1 MTSKIWTNISFLCFL
16 LPALWLI
23 SCTPTPPSE
32 AANQLFAEKGIDSTQ
47 AALIFNKT
55 DNFPNNTQVSIAI
68 VTDSGTVYLG
78 VISRNDTI
86 LSVQNQGVHF
96 EIGSITKV
104 MTATLLADLVI
115 RDRLKLTDSISTYLP
130 VVMKDSTEITFE
142 QLANNTAGLP
152 NVPTGMLLKSLL
164 TMRNP
169 YKNFDEK
176 TLDGYLEN
184 DLSLSNP
191 PGKSYSDSNL
201 GYGLL
206 GYTLSKVED
215 KTIDELL
222 EQRVFKKYKMSATT
236 THRENIQNTLVSGLN
251 KDGKHTSNWDM
262 AALGGAAAALSTVE
276 DLAKFAKAHCDS
288 ADKVLAL
295 TRSAT
300 FKRDDKTE
308 IGLAWSITR
317 SDNGNLLYSQSG
329 STGGYSSSM
338 IIDPNNCRAV
348 IVLSNVSG
356 SSEYISNINDL
367 CFGLMKSIQR

>member
-1 MTSKIWTNISFLCFL
+1 MTSKIWLNTSFLCFL

-47 AALIFNKT
+47 AALIFSKT

-68 VTDSGTVYLG
+68 VTDSGTVYVG
-78 VISRNDTI
+78 VISRNDTT
-86 LSVQNQGVHF
+86 LSVHNRDVHF
-96 EIGSITKV
+96 EIGSITKLL
-104 MTATLLADLVI
+104 TATLLADFVV
-115 RDRLKLTDSISTYLP
+115 REKLKLTDSISAYLP
-130 VVMKDSTEITFE
+130 VAMKDSIEITFE

-176 TLDGYLEN
+176 TLDGYLQN

-191 PGKSYSDSNL
+191 PGNSYSDSNL

-206 GYTLSKVED
+206 GYTLSKVEEKPFD
-215 KTIDELL
+215 DLL
-222 EQRVFKKYKMSATT
+222 EHRVFKKYKMSATT
-236 THRENIQNTLVSGLN
+236 THREDIKNTLVPGLN

-262 AALGGAAAALSTVE
+262 AALGGAGAALSTAE
-276 DLAKFAKAHCDS
+276 DLAKFAKAHCDTT
-288 ADKVLAL
+288 DKVLAL
-295 TRSAT
+295 TRTAT
-300 FKRDDKTE
+300 FKQDDKTE
-308 IGLAWSITR
+308 IGLAWNITR
-317 SDNGNLLYSQSG
+317 SENGNLLYSQSG

-348 IVLSNVSG
+348 VVLSNVSG
-356 SSEYISNINDL
+356 SSEYISNINEL
-367 CFGLMKSIQR
+367 CFELMKSIER

>member
-1 MTSKIWTNISFLCFL
+1 MTSKIWINTSFLCFL
-16 LPALWLI
+16 LAALLLT

-32 AANQLFAEKGIDSTQ
+32 DANQLFAEKGIDSTQ

-55 DNFPNNTQVSIAI
+55 DDFPNKTQVSIAI
-68 VTDSGTVYLG
+68 VTDSGTIYVG
-78 VISRNDTI
+78 VLSRNDTI
-86 LSVQNQGVHF
+86 LSVQNHGVHF

-104 MTATLLADLVI
+104 MTATLLADFVV
-115 RDRLKLTDSISTYLP
+115 RDKLKLTDSISAYLP

-206 GYTLSKVED
+206 GYTLSKVGE

-222 EQRVFKKYKMSATT
+222 EERVFKKYKMSATT
-236 THRENIQNTLVSGLN
+236 THREDIQNTLVSGLN

-262 AALGGAAAALSTVE
+262 AALGGAGAALSTVE
-276 DLAKFAKAHCDS
+276 DLAKFAKAHCDTTN
-288 ADKVLAL
+288 KVLAL
-295 TRSAT
+295 TRKAT
-300 FKRDDKTE
+300 FERDAKTE
-308 IGLAWSITR
+308 IGLAWTITR
-317 SDNGNLLYSQSG
+317 SENGNMLYSQSG

-348 IVLSNVSG
+348 VVLSNVSG
-356 SSEYISNINDL
+356 SSVYISNIKDL
-367 CFGLMKSIQR
+367 CFELMKSIER